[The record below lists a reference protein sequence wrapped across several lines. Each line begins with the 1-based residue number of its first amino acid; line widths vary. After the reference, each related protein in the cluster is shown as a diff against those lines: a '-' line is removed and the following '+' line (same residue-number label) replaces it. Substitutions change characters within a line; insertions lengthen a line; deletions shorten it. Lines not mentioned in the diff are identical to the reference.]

1 MLIGFG
7 SISINQ
13 GYSQEIG
20 LSTFQESAQGSGA
33 LDCARSAH
41 RLGGATTSSER
52 GTDDHLQGSA
62 DAQGSPT

>member
-1 MLIGFG
+1 MIKILFVAMLIGFG

-33 LDCARSAH
+33 LACARSAH
-41 RLGGATTSSER
+41 RLGGATPSSP
-52 GTDDHLQGSA
+52 LLSM
-62 DAQGSPT
+62 